1 MMTTQ
6 VFLRGRRGIGSTK
19 VSSRDRHRKRWRRHL
34 EVQGL
39 EPRALMAAWVEQGPA
54 PIIDGQASVP
64 TVPGV
69 GSNPVVGAI
78 ESVATD
84 PSNANIIY
92 VGTVNGGIWKTTNGT
107 DPNPTWTPLTDHLPS
122 LAIADIEFSPLD
134 PTHQTLYATT
144 GQYTSGGLGPTGAV
158 LSSFSRNLQG
168 SAAGAGIYKTTDG
181 GATWTQLG
189 SSTFDNLR
197 LRDVVPTSLA
207 VNGGQVVLTDVRDP
221 GPNSGVWRS
230 TDGGASWTRISG
242 SPTSNLPTGGVSEM
256 IADPGNPS
264 RFYAAIPVWHH

>member
-6 VFLRGRRGIGSTK
+6 VSSRGRRGIGSTR
-19 VSSRDRHRKRWRRHL
+19 VSSRDRNPHRRRMPL
-34 EVQGL
+34 EVEAL
-39 EPRALMAAWVEQGPA
+39 ESRALLTAWVEQGPA
-54 PIIDGQASVP
+54 PITEAPAPTTAPTNTRVP

-69 GSNPVVGAI
+69 GSNPAVGAI

-122 LAIADIEFSPLD
+122 LAISDIEFSPLD
-134 PTHQTLYATT
+134 PTHQTLYAAT

-168 SAAGAGIYKTTDG
+168 SAAGAGIYKTTNG

-189 SSTFDNLR
+189 LNTFDNLR
-197 LRDVVPTSLA
+197 LRDVVPT
-207 VNGGQVVLTDVRDP
+207 
-221 GPNSGVWRS
+221 
-230 TDGGASWTRISG
+230 
-242 SPTSNLPTGGVSEM
+242 
-256 IADPGNPS
+256 
-264 RFYAAIPVWHH
+264 